1 MNQNCLLNFYQKNI
15 RDQMR
20 DAKRL
25 AAIRRLP
32 CVRCGYPHSQA
43 AHSNSGKHGKGKG
56 IKASDAFTVPLCHKC
71 HFLFDTYQLGTR
83 QESETMFERWLE
95 KTELMLKID
104 TKSDDVF

>member
-1 MNQNCLLNFYQKNI
+1 
-15 RDQMR
+15 MR

-25 AAIRRLP
+25 AAIRKLP

-56 IKASDAFTVPLCHKC
+56 IKASDEFAVPLCHKC

-83 QESETMFERWLE
+83 TESELLFDQWLE

-104 TKSDDVF
+104 TNTDSVF

>member
-1 MNQNCLLNFYQKNI
+1 
-15 RDQMR
+15 MR
-20 DAKRL
+20 STKRL
-25 AAIRRLP
+25 NEIRALP
-32 CVRCGYPHSQA
+32 CVRCGQSPSQA
-43 AHSNSGKHGKGKG
+43 AHSNSSKHGKGRG

-83 QESETMFERWLE
+83 QESEAMFERWLK